1 MKYKISPMTTAQIPE
16 AVSIEIRAN
25 HYPISA
31 AGITELLARPLS
43 FGLVVD
49 KGFLGV
55 GYSVVL
61 PKPDE
66 VEILRL
72 SIAAS
77 HYGCLSDLLVQ
88 LRESIS
94 GPPPKVSIVISE
106 NDIADYL
113 GTALLDCGFKAV
125 GLVKGFSIEYGRET
139 DGIKLE
145 LV

>member
-1 MKYKISPMTTAQIPE
+1 MKYKISPMTTAKIPE

-31 AGITELLARPLS
+31 IEITELLARPLS

-49 KGFLGV
+49 KGFIGV
-55 GYSVVL
+55 GYAVVV
-61 PKPDE
+61 PEPDE

-72 SIAAS
+72 AIVPS
-77 HYGCLSDLLVQ
+77 HYGCLAELLVQ

-106 NDIADYL
+106 NDIADGL
-113 GTALLDCGFKAV
+113 GKALVDCGFLAV
-125 GLVKGFSIEYGRET
+125 ALVKNIGTEYGVET

-145 LV
+145 LA

>member
-1 MKYKISPMTTAQIPE
+1 MKYKISTMTTAKIPE
-16 AVSIEIRAN
+16 ALSIEIRAN

-43 FGLVVD
+43 FGLSVE

-72 SIAAS
+72 AIAQG

-94 GPPPKVSIVISE
+94 GPPPKISFVISE
-106 NDIADYL
+106 NDIADGL
-113 GTALLDCGFKAV
+113 GKALVDCGFKAV
-125 GLVKGFSIEYGRET
+125 ALVKNIGTEYGLAT

>member
-1 MKYKISPMTTAQIPE
+1 MKYKISPMTTAKIPE

-31 AGITELLARPLS
+31 TGITELLARPLS

-49 KGFLGV
+49 KGFIGV
-55 GYSVVL
+55 GYAVVVPL
-61 PKPDE
+61 ADE

-72 SIAAS
+72 AIAPV
-77 HYGCLSDLLVQ
+77 HLVCLAELLVQ

-94 GPPPKVSIVISE
+94 GQPPKVSIVISE
-106 NDIADYL
+106 NDIADGL
-113 GTALLDCGFKAV
+113 GKALVDCGFKAV
-125 GLVKGFSIEYGRET
+125 GLVKGFSTEYGRET